1 MRETPARV
9 GFAYNLELANKVIT
23 LKVVIALAR
32 IELDGKEFNS
42 KVTVKKRSRD
52 GNKKQLKKERTKT
65 KQQRNR

>member
-1 MRETPARV
+1 MTVSPTTPAIMRETPARV

-42 KVTVKKRSRD
+42 KVTVKKEAEMGIKNS
-52 GNKKQLKKERTKT
+52 
-65 KQQRNR
+65 

>member
-42 KVTVKKRSRD
+42 KVTVKKEAEMGIKNS
-52 GNKKQLKKERTKT
+52 
-65 KQQRNR
+65 